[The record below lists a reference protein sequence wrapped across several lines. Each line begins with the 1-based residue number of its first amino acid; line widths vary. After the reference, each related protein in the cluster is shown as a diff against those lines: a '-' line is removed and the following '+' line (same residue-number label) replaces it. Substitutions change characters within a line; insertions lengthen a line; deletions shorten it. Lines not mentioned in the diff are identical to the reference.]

1 MFNAEHIILV
11 LLAAWFVNAALIIFE
26 ERIIRVFV
34 YFGILSL
41 FTSVAYLLLGAP
53 DVAMTEAAINAFV
66 TVFFVV
72 CFERYFSYRKR
83 GGTETDWA
91 RVPQIMQY
99 TIKDVLR
106 YIPAG
111 AFCIALFFLF
121 MHFVPTMEVNTHLK
135 DLYIAHAAEDV
146 GGTNVIGAIY
156 LGYRVYDTLFEAL
169 VLVISVVA
177 VIHVSAHS
185 ATTVAKGRSS
195 RIQRWG
201 GMAVLIIRIISPI
214 MILFGIYVIANGH
227 LTAGGGFQGG
237 LAVAAFF
244 ICRYMI
250 YDIYDLPIKK
260 VMKYEEGVFL
270 ASVLIAIVVV
280 FADVVTYS
288 PIVSQYYLIIMNV
301 LIGAKVTCSF
311 VILFY
316 RFIAIERME
325 GIEEVKE
332 ESDEHH

>member
-1 MFNAEHIILV
+1 MFGGEHIIIA
-11 LLAAWFVNAALIIFE
+11 LLAAWFINAGLIIVE
-26 ERIIRVFV
+26 RRIIRVFV

-41 FTSVAYLLLGAP
+41 FTSVCYLLLGAP
-53 DVAMTEAAINAFV
+53 DVAMTEAAINAFA

-83 GGTETDWA
+83 GSAEIDWA
-91 RVPQIMQY
+91 RKPKVMRR
-99 TIKDVLR
+99 TTKEGLR
-106 YIPAG
+106 YIPPAV
-111 AFCIALFFLF
+111 FCIVLFGLFLNF
-121 MHFVPTMEVNTHLK
+121 IPTMDVNTYLK
-135 DLYIAHAAEDV
+135 DQYIAYAHYDV

-177 VIHVSAHS
+177 VIHMSAHNVTEVS
-185 ATTVAKGRSS
+185 TGRSS

-214 MILFGIYVIANGH
+214 MILFGIYIIANGH

-237 LAVAAFF
+237 LALAAFF

-270 ASVLIAIVVV
+270 VSVIIAIAVV
-280 FADVVTYS
+280 FADNIADL
-288 PIVSQYYLIIMNV
+288 PIISDHYLVIMNV
-301 LIGAKVTCSF
+301 LIGLKVTCSF

-325 GIEEVKE
+325 GIKE
-332 ESDEHH
+332 EPDGRH

>member
-1 MFNAEHIILV
+1 MFSPEHIIIV
-11 LLAAWFVNAALIIFE
+11 LLAIWFVNAFLIIIE
-26 ERIIRVFV
+26 ERIIRTLV

-83 GGTETDWA
+83 GAAEVDWA
-91 RVPQIMQY
+91 RTPQAMRY
-99 TIKDVLR
+99 TPKSALR
-106 YIPAG
+106 YLPPAV
-111 AFCIALFFLF
+111 FCIVLFLLFLNF
-121 MHFVPTMEVNTHLK
+121 APTMGVNTYLK
-135 DLYIAHAAEDV
+135 DMYIAYAGQDV

-156 LGYRVYDTLFEAL
+156 LGYRIYDTLFEAL

-177 VIHVSAHS
+177 VIHMSAHS
-185 ATTVAKGRSS
+185 ATTVATGRSS

-201 GMAVLIIRIISPI
+201 GMAVLIIRIISPLLI
-214 MILFGIYVIANGH
+214 IFGIYIIANGH

-237 LAVAAFF
+237 LAIAAFF
-244 ICRYMI
+244 ICRYLI

-260 VMKYEEGVFL
+260 IMKYEEGVFL
-270 ASVLIAIVVV
+270 ASVMIAIVVV
-280 FADVVTYS
+280 FADFITYS
-288 PIVSQYYLIIMNV
+288 PVVSQYYLVVMNV

-325 GIEEVKE
+325 GIEAEE
-332 ESDEHH
+332 ESDGHN